1 MKNEQV
7 LNQAQVEQIICA
19 AKEEIITPQD
29 LAADIMPLI
38 EENIMGEFAVA
49 GDCIT
54 YAAHNGQ
61 KFIILVSEV
70 G

>member
-19 AKEEIITPQD
+19 AKEEIITPRD
-29 LAADIMPLI
+29 LAADILPLI
-38 EENIMGEFAVA
+38 VENIMGEFALV
-49 GDCIT
+49 DDSIT

-61 KFIILVSEV
+61 KFKISISEI

>member
-19 AKEEIITPQD
+19 AKEEIITPRD
-29 LAADIMPLI
+29 LAADILPLI
-38 EENIMGEFAVA
+38 VENIMGEFALT

-54 YAAHNGQ
+54 YSAHNGQ
-61 KFIILVSEV
+61 KFKISISEI

>member
-1 MKNEQV
+1 MKNEKI

-19 AKEEIITPQD
+19 AKEESITPQD
-29 LAADIMPLI
+29 LAADILPLI
-38 EENIMGEFAVA
+38 AENLMGEFALED
-49 GDCIT
+49 DCIT

-61 KFIILVSEV
+61 KFKILLSEV